1 MYYFLQSELLSRRL
15 AYYCCKRLSS
25 IFNEFSNCYFE
36 KTLKKLQTKST
47 DSNSKSL
54 LKSNSATNLL
64 SPLSQQQLQKSPD
77 LNATKLKPFVTNL
90 AATTSSNNNSASTL
104 LSQTKNL
111 NQSAATTASLG
122 PTEATNYI
130 LQRDV
135 PIKSVKIFMHFFLSL
150 KTLPK
155 FHAGKDSSLD

>member
-15 AYYCCKRLSS
+15 AYYCCKRLST
-25 IFNEFSNCYFE
+25 IFNEFSNCFFE

-47 DSNSKSL
+47 DSNKSTSSL

-64 SPLSQQQLQKSPD
+64 SPSSQQQQQQKSPD

-90 AATTSSNNNSASTL
+90 ATMTTTTTASS
-104 LSQTKNL
+104 SQTKNPTS
-111 NQSAATTASLG
+111 NSASNPATD
-122 PTEATNYI
+122 ATNYI

-135 PIKSVKIFMHFFLSL
+135 PIKSVCLFKKLE
-150 KTLPK
+150 
-155 FHAGKDSSLD
+155 

>member
-15 AYYCCKRLSS
+15 AYYCCKRLST
-25 IFNEFSNCYFE
+25 IFNEFSNCFFE

-47 DSNSKSL
+47 DSNKSTSSL

-64 SPLSQQQLQKSPD
+64 SPSSQQQQKSPD

-90 AATTSSNNNSASTL
+90 ATMTTTTTASS
-104 LSQTKNL
+104 SQTKNPTS
-111 NQSAATTASLG
+111 NSASNPATD
-122 PTEATNYI
+122 ATNYI

-135 PIKSVKIFMHFFLSL
+135 PIKSVCLFKKLE
-150 KTLPK
+150 
-155 FHAGKDSSLD
+155 

>member
-15 AYYCCKRLSS
+15 AFYCCKRLSV

-47 DSNSKSL
+47 DANSKSL

-104 LSQTKNL
+104 SSQTKNL

>member
-47 DSNSKSL
+47 DANSKSL

-64 SPLSQQQLQKSPD
+64 SPLSQQQQQKSPD

-90 AATTSSNNNSASTL
+90 ATTANNNASTL
-104 LSQTKNL
+104 PGQTKNP
-111 NQSAATTASLG
+111 NQSAAAATNPSLG

-135 PIKSVKIFMHFFLSL
+135 PIKSVCFFYLSR
-150 KTLPK
+150 
-155 FHAGKDSSLD
+155 

>member
-15 AYYCCKRLSS
+15 AFYCCKRLSV

-36 KTLKKLQTKST
+36 KTLKKLQTKSS
-47 DSNSKSL
+47 DANSKSL

-64 SPLSQQQLQKSPD
+64 SPLSQQQQQKSPD

-90 AATTSSNNNSASTL
+90 AAATSSSTNNSSASTL
-104 LSQTKNL
+104 SSQTKNL
-111 NQSAATTASLG
+111 NQTTPTLG

-135 PIKSVKIFMHFFLSL
+135 PIKSVCFLFTIFIHFLSL
-150 KTLPK
+150 KTLPRV
-155 FHAGKDSSLD
+155 SP